1 MACAGGVDE
10 GEARVNCAGGEDGEV
25 ARVKG
30 GTEDAGWSPIVD
42 PSIPTPIFGSNLV
55 LRSCLL

>member
-1 MACAGGVDE
+1 MVACAGGDE
-10 GEARVNCAGGEDGEV
+10 GEV

-30 GTEDAGWSPIVD
+30 GTEDAGRSPIAVVALEA
-42 PSIPTPIFGSNLV
+42 STTPIFGSNLV

>member
-1 MACAGGVDE
+1 MLVA
-10 GEARVNCAGGEDGEV
+10 CAGGEDEGEV

-30 GTEDAGWSPIVD
+30 GTEDEEGRIPIVVAAVD
-42 PSIPTPIFGSNLV
+42 PSIPMTPIFGSNLL